1 VVITKFIYLLGRKA
15 MSYPR
20 LVSWKALLALSTAT
34 ALIALGGA
42 ARADIFVSGNSAA
55 FGNGPIATYNYT
67 TGAFVGSFIPDGA
80 FGSNNGRGLAVTNN
94 EFFYTEL
101 SNGFGATDRIR
112 VAPFNGGLGGHD
124 IGSFANPAP
133 NTGIQDLAF
142 GARGLYVLTGYPN
155 GPSTIYILNPSTGAI
170 ITSTPLQTAGSTDG
184 FTVLNDGTYVANLQ
198 DGAGTN
204 LYQHFDASGNPLG
217 LPFAAGGGATSS
229 TGVDISVDGLSLFF
243 ATNFNSITNTDLNGN
258 FISQIST
265 RGEDFEDIG
274 IQQNFTPPPPGTP
287 ELGTWAMMIIGFGG
301 VGLQLR
307 RRREAASLTA

>member
-1 VVITKFIYLLGRKA
+1 

-142 GARGLYVLTGYPN
+142 GARGLYVLTGYP
-155 GPSTIYILNPSTGAI
+155 PAPTSTS
-170 ITSTPLQTAGSTDG
+170 TSTPAETRSACPSRPAAEPPARPASISPSTACRFSSQPTST
-184 FTVLNDGTYVANLQ
+184 
-198 DGAGTN
+198 
-204 LYQHFDASGNPLG
+204 ASPT
-217 LPFAAGGGATSS
+217 P
-229 TGVDISVDGLSLFF
+229 
-243 ATNFNSITNTDLNGN
+243 
-258 FISQIST
+258 IST
-265 RGEDFEDIG
+265 AISSRKS
-274 IQQNFTPPPPGTP
+274 
-287 ELGTWAMMIIGFGG
+287 
-301 VGLQLR
+301 
-307 RRREAASLTA
+307 RREARISRISVSSRTSRRRLRVPPNSAPGR